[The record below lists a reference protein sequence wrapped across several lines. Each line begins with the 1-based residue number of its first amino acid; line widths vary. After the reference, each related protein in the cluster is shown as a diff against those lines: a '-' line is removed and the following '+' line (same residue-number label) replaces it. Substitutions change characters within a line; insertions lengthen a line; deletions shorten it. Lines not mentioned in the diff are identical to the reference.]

1 MGLGLGL
8 GMGLGLEG
16 QGVHVA
22 RELGVILSGELRVD
36 ALQVG
41 GGRPNRLGG
50 SPPLGEIPLGTSLS
64 AWGVAWGRRGLRSA
78 FTLCQPAADGR

>member
-1 MGLGLGL
+1 M
-8 GMGLGLEG
+8 GLEG

-22 RELGVILSGELRVD
+22 RELGVILSGELSVD

-50 SPPLGEIPLGTSLS
+50 SPALGELSLGASLS
-64 AWGVAWGRRGLRSA
+64 DGGVAWGRRGLWPA